1 MCNFKIRDMKHFST
15 VLGALSFIGVVVL
28 FVLHYGN
35 ASNEVAV
42 STETVVNESGAGAK
56 IAYVNTDSLL
66 SDKFLLYKEMSET
79 FMKTQEARLTDLN
92 IKAKALDQEA
102 QEWQRKVQNNGFLT
116 EQRAVEARDK
126 IIAKQQELQSLQ
138 QEMSD
143 KSAMEEIEMSTK
155 VFDEVTSFLEEYNK
169 SKGYSIILATTMPGA
184 VLYAEQGMD
193 ITSEVIEGLNARYKK

>member
-1 MCNFKIRDMKHFST
+1 MKHFST

-42 STETVVNESGAGAK
+42 STETVVSEGGAGAK

-143 KSAMEEIEMSTK
+143 KSTMEEIEMSKK
-155 VFDEVTSFLEEYNK
+155 VFEEVTSFLEEYNK

-184 VLYAEQGMD
+184 VLYAEQGLD

>member
-1 MCNFKIRDMKHFST
+1 MKHFST